1 MEDTANNLRFRFYN
15 WKNDSNDTI
24 GNLGLSFFIFAP
36 LWLPFL
42 VIWFWWL
49 AIPYFAA
56 TFGLLY
62 WWEKRKQKIKEGS

>member
-1 MEDTANNLRFRFYN
+1 MLLIIYGFGFITGRMIPM
-15 WKNDSNDTI
+15 TPI